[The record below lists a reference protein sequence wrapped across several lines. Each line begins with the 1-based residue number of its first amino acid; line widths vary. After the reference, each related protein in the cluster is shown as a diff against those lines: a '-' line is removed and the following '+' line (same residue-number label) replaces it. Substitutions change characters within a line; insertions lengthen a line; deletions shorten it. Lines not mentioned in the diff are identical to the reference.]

1 MKAATLF
8 TLSLTVVAL
17 CFFFRAAVTRALISS
32 KVSSSFSAETMLPL
46 RLRLWFLLGKPELE
60 AELEAPAEPVPELDD
75 DSMNLI
81 CLLTPRGSF
90 MAWSLKILCSTVSD
104 FTFPSLYI
112 LFTFGFAVSC
122 CQEGFRNY
130 L

>member
-46 RLRLWFLLGKPELE
+46 RLRLWFPLGKPELE
-60 AELEAPAEPVPELDD
+60 AELGAPAEPVAELDD
-75 DSMNLI
+75 EDVDMNLI
-81 CLLTPRGSF
+81 L
-90 MAWSLKILCSTVSD
+90 
-104 FTFPSLYI
+104 
-112 LFTFGFAVSC
+112 
-122 CQEGFRNY
+122 
-130 L
+130 